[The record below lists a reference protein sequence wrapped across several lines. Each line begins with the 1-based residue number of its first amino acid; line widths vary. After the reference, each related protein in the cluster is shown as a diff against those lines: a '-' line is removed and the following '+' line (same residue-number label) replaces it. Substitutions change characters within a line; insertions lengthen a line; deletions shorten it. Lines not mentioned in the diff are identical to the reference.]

1 MRKEEE
7 DAGRIP
13 SPERLAA
20 YLDGHL
26 DPPARRAIESWLA
39 RHPRTA
45 RDLQSHREIARLWA
59 ATRAPEPKPTQW
71 SRVLDQ
77 VQCDLFGPPKLP
89 LWRRPFVMNLAG
101 VASVAAAVLLFV
113 LASLLHKYPSINMPK
128 VVEPFAVTSDE
139 DVEIV
144 SVQAA
149 DRISLVV
156 GEPPVHGPIEFVAP
170 GDVELQNVQP
180 DTDGMVPE
188 LQKGGA
194 DSTPPMIVA
203 PRNKRPRRSR

>member
-1 MRKEEE
+1 M
-7 DAGRIP
+7 P
-13 SPERLAA
+13 TPERLAA

-26 DPPARRAIESWLA
+26 DPPARREIERWLA

-45 RDLQSHREIARLWA
+45 RDLQLHREIAGLWA
-59 ATRAPEPKPTQW
+59 TTRAPDPNPARW
-71 SRVLDQ
+71 SQVLDR
-77 VQCDLFGPPKLP
+77 VQADLFGPPKRP
-89 LWRRPFVMNLAG
+89 LWRRPFMLNLAG
-101 VASVAAAVLLFV
+101 VASLAAAALLFV
-113 LASLLHKYPSINMPK
+113 IASLLLKYPSVSKAK
-128 VVEPFAVTSDE
+128 VVEPFAVTSDA

-180 DTDGMVPE
+180 DTDGMVPQ

-194 DSTPPMIVA
+194 ESTPPMIVA
-203 PRNKRPRRSR
+203 PRNQRPRRLP